1 MGHDKAIHFLPG
13 CQPFDSDPPG
23 AGLAPALGRAPPPGR
38 AIGTPARQGA
48 HGALRRELHDD
59 FAHAKSWPE
68 LQGRLLL
75 KGYVLRIA
83 GGGLALHAR
92 ANGTRLCRIS
102 DLGHPYSALIRR
114 IGLPF
119 PGHAHRRIA
128 EYFLG
133 KAVRRSP

>member
-13 CQPFDSDPPG
+13 CPPCHG
-23 AGLAPALGRAPPPGR
+23 APMGVIADAAPRLGMASAPRPST
-38 AIGTPARQGA
+38 IHESQ
-48 HGALRRELHDD
+48 GALRRALHDD
-59 FAHAKSWPE
+59 FTLAKSWPE

-83 GGGLALHAR
+83 GKGLALHER
-92 ANGTRLCRIS
+92 ANGARLCRIS
-102 DLGHPYSALIRR
+102 DLGHPYSVLTRR

-128 EYFLG
+128 AYFLAN
-133 KAVRRSP
+133 AVRRMP